1 MKRDPKVSLSVHQ
14 RRTRF
19 VKEYLLDHNAAKAAV
34 RAGYSEKGA
43 TVAGCRLL
51 ADVSVRQA
59 IEDQTSK
66 INAKLDVTVERV
78 TLELARLAFYD
89 PRAYWNEDGSAK
101 PFTELSEDARRAVA
115 GFEMAELFTGTGE
128 ERGLAGY
135 VKKFKL
141 ADKGLNLERLGRHLQ
156 MFPTKVDI
164 DINAKI
170 YKIDDSNLT
179 DRIAELE
186 RDLGLARAIDEAGRI
201 GIAAAGASK
210 TNGKAKTSDV
220 LS

>member
-1 MKRDPKVSLSVHQ
+1 MKRNPKVSLSVHQ

-19 VKEYLLDHNAAKAAV
+19 VKEYLLDHNAKQAAI

-43 TVAGCRLL
+43 SVAGSRLL
-51 ADVSVRQA
+51 TDVYIREA
-59 IEDQTSK
+59 IESHQNK

-101 PFTELSEDARRAVA
+101 AFTELSEDARRAIA

-128 ERGLAGY
+128 DRGLAGY

-156 MFPTKVDI
+156 MFPTKVDVSATVEI
-164 DINAKI
+164 HR
-170 YKIDDSNLT
+170 IDDRSVT
-179 DRIAELE
+179 ERIAELE
-186 RDLGLARAIDEAGRI
+186 RELGLAHAIDEAGRV
-201 GIAAAGASK
+201 GIAAAGTGK
-210 TNGKAKTSDV
+210 TNGAAKTADV